1 MDKGQRLFR
10 DVVED
15 VKSWVPPESGEN
27 FEQSLYSF
35 LSERVNIGKDGV
47 SRKEETVEVQKKDE
61 RPVIVVK
68 ENIGID
74 VIENFSEEDLEET
87 SEVLKDSD
95 LEYTVVVACGVEDVE
110 AWKKFTV
117 NHRGTRSIDT
127 QTDVVWKEE
136 QFFGE
141 TSY

>member
-1 MDKGQRLFR
+1 MDKKQRLFR

-15 VKSWVPPESGEN
+15 VKSWVPPESREN

-47 SRKEETVEVQKKDE
+47 SKKEETVEVRKKDE

-74 VIENFSEEDLEET
+74 VVEDFSDEDKEET

-95 LEYTVVVACGVEDVE
+95 LDFTVVVACGVEDVE

-117 NHRGTRSIDT
+117 DHRGTRNTDT